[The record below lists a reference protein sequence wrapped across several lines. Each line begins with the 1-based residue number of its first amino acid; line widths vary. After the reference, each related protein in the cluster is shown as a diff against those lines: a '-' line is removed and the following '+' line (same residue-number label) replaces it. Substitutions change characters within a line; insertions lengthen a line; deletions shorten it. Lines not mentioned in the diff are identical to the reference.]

1 MLESNSDQEK
11 ACAAAAYVLLSG
23 DYLRKKM
30 EKRNRR
36 WWMTSLNE
44 SRKRYSATDMLSD
57 LKQEPSGKFQNFFRM
72 SATDFE
78 SLLGKIGKFI
88 AKKSTNMREP
98 IPIQERLAVTLIF
111 FATGDSQSSLS
122 YLFKF
127 SKQTI
132 SRCIDDVCKAIIQE
146 LKEEIKLPKNEDE
159 WLCIA
164 QQYENQWNF
173 PSCLR
178 AIDGKHVVI
187 QCQIIHLQSFFF
199 FNYKGTFRVVLLAL
213 VDTRYCF
220 SFVDT
225 GCQGR
230 ISDGGVFNN
239 SALLTKL
246 KMGQLKL
253 PHERKLQPLGKNL
266 LYVFLG
272 DSAFALSRHMMKP
285 YPGNFEKRSTQ
296 RIFNYRLS
304 RARRVVE
311 NVFGIMASV
320 FEFSENRWTYNRTN

>member
-1 MLESNSDQEK
+1 MLESDSDQEK

-187 QCQIIHLQSFFF
+187 QCQIIHLQS
-199 FNYKGTFRVVLLAL
+199 TFDTEADGEVVPGSWRNDQSGMTSFMPLKKAPRKSGEVAISTLNCFAEYFSRSGKL
-213 VDTRYCF
+213 SWQDKYC
-220 SFVDT
+220 
-225 GCQGR
+225 
-230 ISDGGVFNN
+230 
-239 SALLTKL
+239 
-246 KMGQLKL
+246 
-253 PHERKLQPLGKNL
+253 
-266 LYVFLG
+266 
-272 DSAFALSRHMMKP
+272 
-285 YPGNFEKRSTQ
+285 
-296 RIFNYRLS
+296 
-304 RARRVVE
+304 
-311 NVFGIMASV
+311 
-320 FEFSENRWTYNRTN
+320 